1 MEKPQL
7 NKSCVGYTK
16 MKERPGESYWQQLQ
30 SSQMAAGVS
39 QEALERQSD
48 ELSAMYN
55 NMLSYSKKARAI
67 PRTLL

>member
-1 MEKPQL
+1 
-7 NKSCVGYTK
+7 
-16 MKERPGESYWQQLQ
+16 
-30 SSQMAAGVS
+30 MAAGVT